1 MPRAEPSRRF
11 LLAAPALLSLPAPLT
26 RPAAAQERFPNRP
39 IRLVIPVGVAGVTDI
54 AGRVIGE
61 SMAQILGQPVVAEN
75 IAGAGGTVG
84 AAAFLR
90 APADGQTLYIGTA
103 NAIMRLVYPNLAFDP
118 VGDFVPLGLVGRQAF
133 VMAVHPDV
141 PARTIPELIAWLR
154 TQGERANY
162 GATNPG
168 ATNHLAGSL
177 FQQLTGLDYTIVT
190 YRTAAQSV
198 QDLLAGRMHFTID
211 SPTLLMP
218 LIRDGRVRPLG
229 MTFLEPSPLLP
240 GLAPIAQSVPG
251 FEMVVWQGMFCRVG
265 TPPDVVRVLLD
276 AVQRVARDEPTRQR
290 LATANIEPWADPSP
304 EAQRAWMA
312 SETRRWEPVIRR
324 MNLTG

>member
-1 MPRAEPSRRF
+1 MPTRRA
-11 LLAAPALLSLPAPLT
+11 LLATPALLPAL
-26 RPAAAQERFPNRP
+26 AQAQERFPSRP

-54 AGRVIGE
+54 AGRVVGE
-61 SMAQILGQPVVAEN
+61 SLSQILGQPVVAEN

-90 APADGQTLYIGTA
+90 APADGQTIYIGTA
-103 NAIMRLVYPNLAFDP
+103 NAIMRLVYPNLTFDP

-133 VMAVHPDV
+133 VMCVHPDV
-141 PARTIPELIAWLR
+141 PARSIPELIAWLR
-154 TQGERANY
+154 TQGDRANY

-177 FQQLTGLDYTIVT
+177 FQQLTGLDYSIIT

-240 GLAPIAQSVPG
+240 GFAPIAQHVPG
-251 FEMVVWQGMFCRVG
+251 FEMVVWQGMFARQG
-265 TPPDVVRVLLD
+265 TPPEVTRILLD
-276 AVQRVARDEPTRQR
+276 AVQRVARDDATRQR
-290 LATANIEPWADPSP
+290 LASANIEPWADPSP
-304 EAQRAWMA
+304 AAQTAWMA
-312 SETRRWEPVIRR
+312 AETRRWEPVIRR
-324 MNLTG
+324 MNLSG